1 MKESGYTDRQK
12 LLPAEMK
19 VVLILECLTACRVFN
34 ITFE

>member
-19 VVLILECLTACRVFN
+19 VVSILENLTAYRVFA
-34 ITFE
+34 ITF